1 MIRYIDNGDL
11 FDAKVD
17 ALVNPVNCKGTMGK
31 GIALEFKK
39 RFPWLDAPYKAA
51 CASGKLAPGIPVLM
65 PTELQQS
72 LFPNQ
77 KQSVILFP
85 TKNDW
90 RSKSRLEWIDKGLS
104 HLRSHYRQ
112 WGLRSIAM
120 PQLGCGLGGL
130 DWNLVRPLIEKYFRD
145 EPLLVEVYLQTIYT
159 YNEKVP
165 PRKTKKQNSPRI
177 GVTQKHPSNWR

>member
-39 RFPWLDAPYKAA
+39 RFPELDVPYKAA
-51 CASGKLAPGIPVLM
+51 CASGKLTPGMPVLV
-65 PTELQQS
+65 PIGLQQS
-72 LFPNQ
+72 LFPDRHR
-77 KQSVILFP
+77 SVILFP

-90 RSKSRLEWIDKGLS
+90 RNKSRLEWIDKGLS
-104 HLRSHYRQ
+104 YLKSHYKQ

-130 DWNLVRPLIEKYFRD
+130 DWELVRPLIEKYFHE
-145 EPLLVEVYLQTIYT
+145 EPLLVEVYLQSIYT
-159 YNEKVP
+159 YNEKLP
-165 PRKTKKQNSPRI
+165 PHKPNNQNSSRV
-177 GVTQKHPSNWR
+177 GVTQKHPNNGS